1 MKIMEKIA
9 NLKKSIKRT
18 DELVNKLISNLQS
31 QKLKVQYKEKKIL
44 YLKAEVRNNIDKIDK
59 IIEDYNA
66 NS

>member
-1 MKIMEKIA
+1 MEKIA

>member
-1 MKIMEKIA
+1 MH
-9 NLKKSIKRT
+9 
-18 DELVNKLISNLQS
+18 VISNLQS